1 MPVRLRHKIEK
12 KVVAKAKKER
22 RHAKKHPELH
32 PKKKPEKLNIPNSF
46 PYKDQLLAEIEQE
59 RTRKEEERL
68 RRIEEARAK
77 KQGVNGAAKGEMEV
91 ENEEKMGGL
100 SDEEEGSGN
109 EGDEME
115 DGAPVVSPRR
125 SMS

>member
-22 RHAKKHPELH
+22 RNTKKHPELY

-59 RTRKEEERL
+59 RTRKEDERL
-68 RRIEEARAK
+68 RRIEEARTK
-77 KQGVNGAAKGEMEV
+77 KQGVNGATRGEMEV
-91 ENEEKMGGL
+91 GDEEEMHGL
-100 SDEEEGSGN
+100 SDGEEDSGS

-115 DGAPVVSPRR
+115 DEALVASPRR
-125 SMS
+125 SIS

>member
-32 PKKKPEKLNIPNSF
+32 HKKKPEKLNIPNSF

-68 RRIEEARAK
+68 RRIEEARTK
-77 KQGVNGAAKGEMEV
+77 RKGANEATEVDMEA
-91 ENEEKMGGL
+91 ENEEEMGGL
-100 SDEEEGSGN
+100 SDEGSES

-115 DGAPVVSPRR
+115 DEAPAVSPRR
-125 SMS
+125 SMG